1 MEQWKSRL
9 QVILNEVKAI
19 PAGDTSSRQ
28 MRNSAYWDDFK
39 EIDPGKIVG
48 WIFSEEEHGKR
59 MKA

>member
-1 MEQWKSRL
+1 
-9 QVILNEVKAI
+9 
-19 PAGDTSSRQ
+19 
-28 MRNSAYWDDFK
+28 MRNSAYWDNFK